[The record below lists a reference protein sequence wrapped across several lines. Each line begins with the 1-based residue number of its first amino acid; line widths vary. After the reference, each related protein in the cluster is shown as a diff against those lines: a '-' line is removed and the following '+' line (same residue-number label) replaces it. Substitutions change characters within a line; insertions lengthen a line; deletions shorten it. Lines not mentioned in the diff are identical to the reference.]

1 MSFYIYIFSV
11 FSILVF
17 LSFTHKTPVDKID
30 FIVFKFHL
38 RFDLNIALKIVTN
51 REFCWKVNIYQFSI
65 YIINGIN
72 ILRAN

>member
-51 REFCWKVNIYQFSI
+51 REFC
-65 YIINGIN
+65 
-72 ILRAN
+72 